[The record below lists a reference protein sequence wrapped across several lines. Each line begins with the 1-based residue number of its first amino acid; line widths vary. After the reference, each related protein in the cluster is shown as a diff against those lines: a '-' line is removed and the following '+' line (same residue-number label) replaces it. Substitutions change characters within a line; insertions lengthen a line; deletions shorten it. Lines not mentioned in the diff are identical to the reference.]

1 MFVSI
6 SNLGKGFLATFVI
19 AFILFFLSMGPQVI
33 IELTKAAQ
41 YEMAVIILTFEES
54 VVSYSFSLYIKF
66 INLEFK
72 TTWDRSTEFTFMWV
86 EFSTRNNFNLVPRLD
101 IIFILYI
108 IQACIILNISDTG
121 VFAFK
126 LFAAKL
132 ALNQLSQ
139 QRLLILFNQFESK

>member
-33 IELTKAAQ
+33 IELTKATQ

-66 INLEFK
+66 INLEFQ

-108 IQACIILNISDTG
+108 I
-121 VFAFK
+121 
-126 LFAAKL
+126 
-132 ALNQLSQ
+132 
-139 QRLLILFNQFESK
+139 